1 MRWKKKGKEM
11 DYEMLMMITKSIMWR
26 ATEKLSML
34 HLQEPEA
41 LVGVEEQIQWVK
53 DCHWR
58 MKPYVRGTGGFE
70 AELID
75 IAYDVEDVV
84 DLILRSAVQ
93 GRRRGILKRLTL
105 FISDFIYR
113 YQLHKR
119 IKWIDSKILSLSVD
133 SPRLVCSFTVRIE
146 EIDWSTWRSVQ
157 DQNVAKTVVYPVI
170 EKVSVLLA
178 QESLHPQLKRKVRE
192 IQDKFRFMNGFL
204 KELESVELADG
215 GMVWMEELCDISRSA
230 VDVLGLFINRREQLR
245 RSWRSPFRKVALAV
259 DYLKSRHKFSM
270 EMEQIHCK
278 ILDISSRR
286 PEKVPGHGHKTHN
299 REPASTFGIL
309 QQPAPEPNIISFDD
323 DDDSQAVMSRPEEVP
338 GHSQSREQGCTFQ
351 ILQQP
356 TQEHDIISF
365 YDDVYAVMARL
376 LADDSCFSVISIVGM
391 EGAGKTTLAKLIYEN
406 DVVVDHF
413 PYRAWASATNMF
425 KILDDIVKQFIDYK
439 KSTRTSWRKEQEE
452 MKQKLKAFLMDKRY
466 LIVLDHARSSSVRIL
481 NELLSALPETL
492 NGSRMI
498 VTTSEMSLPSH
509 LETRSIH
516 HALRLRSDDESWALF
531 THKLKMNIPQE
542 LQTMK
547 REIVKRCGGLPLAIV
562 KLGAVLSQKDA
573 NIEEWSIALEQLHR
587 DKKLWSNTLSM
598 IDRKCPLHMKR
609 CLFYFGLFPQDI
621 DVPARR
627 LIALWVAEG
636 LMQPEGENETSED
649 VAEIC
654 LIKLIAQG
662 MVQVTK
668 KKLNGDVKTCRLPDA
683 LQRHWLSK
691 ARQTTFLQFHTN
703 TRSELSLST
712 GLVRRL
718 VDHLDK
724 EDFSY
729 GHIHGEYNRTLTSL
743 KPRYQHALSFLSF
756 DTQEG
761 SKPGEDIGNFLHRC
775 ISSSCFLLLRVL
787 DLEHVFR
794 PKLPE
799 TIGKLSRLRY
809 LGLRWTFLEMLPSS
823 ISKLQN
829 LQTLDLKHTY
839 INILPNS
846 IWKIQQLRH
855 LYLSE
860 SYRSKFMPQPRVGSL
875 TNLQTLWGLFV
886 DEETPVKD
894 GLDRLVNL
902 KKLGLTCR
910 LMPSQQQAMLAQL
923 EAVANWVLKL
933 DHLHTLRLKSDD
945 GENQPGDLDLK
956 PLSGLEKLSSIYLLG
971 RLKNP
976 LVVFESPESL
986 SDLTLSGSGLTEDPL
1001 QKLDKLPNLKIL
1013 RLLAKS
1019 YMGKNMLCSS
1029 GGFPQLRVLKLWKL
1043 EELEEWNVEE
1053 GALRALR
1060 DLEIR
1065 SCPRLKMLPKELQHR
1080 NLMNLK
1086 LSDMRNE
1093 FTT

>member
-1 MRWKKKGKEM
+1 
-11 DYEMLMMITKSIMWR
+11 
-26 ATEKLSML
+26 
-34 HLQEPEA
+34 
-41 LVGVEEQIQWVK
+41 
-53 DCHWR
+53 

-93 GRRRGILKRLTL
+93 GRRSGILNRLTL

-119 IKWIDSKILSLSVD
+119 IKWIDSKILSLSHD
-133 SPRLVCSFTVRIE
+133 SPRSFCFFSVRIE

-178 QESLHPQLKRKVRE
+178 KESLHPQLKRKVRE

-230 VDVLGLFINRREQLR
+230 VDVIGLFINRREQLR
-245 RSWRSPFRKVALAV
+245 RSWRSPFRKLAV

-278 ILDISSRR
+278 ILDISIRR
-286 PEKVPGHGHKTHN
+286 PENVPVHGHETHN

-309 QQPAPEPNIISFDD
+309 QQPAQEPNIISFD
-323 DDDSQAVMSRPEEVP
+323 DDDSQAVMSRPEEP
-338 GHSQSREQGCTFQ
+338 
-351 ILQQP
+351 
-356 TQEHDIISF
+356 DIISF
-365 YDDVYAVMARL
+365 YDDVDAVMARL
-376 LADDSCFSVISIVGM
+376 LADDSCFCMISIVGM

-439 KSTRTSWRKEQEE
+439 KSTKTSWWEEQEE

-466 LIVLDHARSSSVRIL
+466 LIVLDHAWISNVYIL
-481 NELLSALPETL
+481 NELLSTLPEAL

-498 VTTSEMSLPSH
+498 VTTCEMSLPSH
-509 LETRSIH
+509 LQTRSIH

-531 THKLKMNIPQE
+531 THTLKRNIPQE

-547 REIVKRCGGLPLAIV
+547 REIAKRCGGLPLAIV

-587 DKKLWSNTLSM
+587 DQKLWSNTLSM

-609 CLFYFGLFPQDI
+609 CLFYFGLFPQNI

-627 LIALWVAEG
+627 LIALW
-636 LMQPEGENETSED
+636 NETSED
-649 VAEIC
+649 VAEMC

-668 KKLNGDVKTCRLPDA
+668 KKLNGDVKICRLPDA

-691 ARQTTFLQFHTN
+691 AQQTTFLQFHTN

-743 KPRYQHALSFLSF
+743 KPHYRHTLSFLSF

-775 ISSSCFLLLRVL
+775 ISSSCFLLLLVL

-829 LQTLDLKHTY
+829 LQTLDLKHAY

-846 IWKIQQLRH
+846 IWKIQ
-855 LYLSE
+855 YF
-860 SYRSKFMPQPRVGSL
+860 KFMPQPRVGSL

-894 GLDRLVNL
+894 GLDGLVNL

-933 DHLHTLRLKSDD
+933 NHLHTLRLKSDD

-976 LVVFESPESL
+976 LVVFESPGNL
-986 SDLTLSGSGLTEDPL
+986 SDLTLSGSGLMEDPL

-1019 YMGKNMLCSS
+1019 YTGKNMLCPS

-1060 DLEIR
+1060 DLEI
-1065 SCPRLKMLPKELQHR
+1065 
-1080 NLMNLK
+1080 
-1086 LSDMRNE
+1086 
-1093 FTT
+1093 